1 MAKGNHILSI
11 FRYYAQQLNASILFY
26 PKIFIAIRIT
36 SASYMR
42 NVLLDVFRDFCF
54 THCYLAIYRAEFI
67 VRMVQMMHGIVMVT
81 TKSISMVFQYMVE
94 LMDFQGRFYG

>member
-1 MAKGNHILSI
+1 
-11 FRYYAQQLNASILFY
+11 
-26 PKIFIAIRIT
+26 
-36 SASYMR
+36 MR